1 MLHSNPVPAVP
12 FDKPPKELQPVH
24 GLNVTPEELESLRQA
39 FRIFDI
45 KGVGAITLTEFGKI
59 IENLNIA
66 TNQTEIQSIAQAVD
80 LNNDNLIDFE
90 EFATAMIRHL
100 IPFDQQ
106 QQQQQR
112 NNNTLQQQQQ
122 QQHHSILN
130 NGTKTPFSDEPSS
143 YYATDFKSRNANIPS
158 STTTTTTKRNNSSK
172 RISFYDDLELV
183 QCFQAFDKNRDG
195 MISRKELEDV
205 MISLGEHM
213 TPQEINEMM
222 SDADTNGDGFIDF
235 EEFKQLLPL

>member
-12 FDKPPKELQPVH
+12 FDKPPKEQQPVH

-66 TNQTEIQSIAQAVD
+66 TNQTEIQSIAHAVD

-100 IPFDQQ
+100 VPFEQQ

-112 NNNTLQQQQQ
+112 SNTLQQQ
-122 QQHHSILN
+122 HYSILN
-130 NGTKTPFSDEPSS
+130 NGAKTPFSDEPSS
-143 YYATDFKSRNANIPS
+143 YYATDIKPRNSNIPS
-158 STTTTTTKRNNSSK
+158 STTTKRNNSSK

-213 TPQEINEMM
+213 TSQEINEMM
-222 SDADTNGDGFIDF
+222 ADADTNGDGFIDF